1 MQCPKCATDIPDDSL
16 FCPECGARIEAPE
29 TALTPGHAAQMREY
43 ARLPAELPETPSA
56 PGHTV
61 PAEPAA
67 PPSSRASSQDRSFQ
81 KALYEMN
88 GRMGEVLMAT
98 SELDF
103 LDSAAVRRAY
113 EALRDESAASSKVLS
128 AFTVSTALAPLQR
141 SSLAS
146 LENYGL
152 AAVYFLQHLDETRA
166 HGQTPLASSLW
177 EQSNEFFMKG
187 IEFSGQESIHDEAGE
202 EYQGTAYMDAC
213 LEWVESPG
221 TGAIYRLKTAS
232 PGDAAAIGRAGE
244 ELLAPLQ
251 EFEQRIRPLRL
262 SPVMDRQRALMLQAI
277 DDYRLAAD
285 WARKYA
291 GTGGTGE
298 LGSTYHD
305 LVLQYLRLGEEH
317 ETAAHDYVRIT

>member
-1 MQCPKCATDIPDDSL
+1 MQCPKCATGIPDDSF
-16 FCPECGARIEAPE
+16 FCPECGNRIDGPK
-29 TALTPGHAAQMREY
+29 TTLTPGHLAQMREY
-43 ARLPAELPETPSA
+43 ARLPAELPEIGSA
-56 PGHTV
+56 TGRTV

-67 PPSSRASSQDRSFQ
+67 PSSSSASSQDRSFQ

-88 GRMGEVLMAT
+88 GRMGDVLRAT

-103 LDSAAVRRAY
+103 SDDAAVRRAY
-113 EALRDESAASSKVLS
+113 QALMDESAASSKVLS

-152 AAVYFLQHLDETRA
+152 AATYYLQHLDEVRA
-166 HGQTPLASSLW
+166 HGRTDLADSLW
-177 EQSNEFFMKG
+177 DQSNEFFMKG
-187 IEFSGQESIHDEAGE
+187 IEFSGQASIHDETGE

-213 LEWVESPG
+213 LEWVESQG
-221 TGAIYRLKTAS
+221 TGAVYRLKTAS
-232 PGDAAAIGRAGE
+232 PGDAAAIGRVGE

-251 EFEQRIRPLRL
+251 EFEQRIRPLLL
-262 SPVMDRQRALMLQAI
+262 SPVMDRQRTLMLQAI
-277 DDYRLAAD
+277 GDYRLAAD

-291 GTGGTGE
+291 GTGGSGE
-298 LGSTYHD
+298 LGATYHD